1 MVMVRRSTKT
11 KSVKDW
17 LEKATEK
24 VDPITVAAMTLGG
37 TATMLG
43 ITPPMTSILI
53 TLKNFTSADIMGGG
67 TSTQGNWFASPFM
80 PGLTL
85 WRYQEEQRKKGIK
98 ASPTNPEGWGV
109 EDIALF
115 CSGAMEALIT
125 LELVR
130 NKEFMKTLIGAGTT
144 LGSAAIRAAGEAV
157 PL

>member
-1 MVMVRRSTKT
+1 MGRKA
-11 KSVKDW
+11 KAKNIKEW
-17 LEKATEK
+17 LQAATDK

-37 TATMLG
+37 TACMLG

-53 TLKNFTSADIMGGG
+53 SLRDFSKLNLNTG
-67 TSTQGNWFASPFM
+67 TGNAPGNPFM
-80 PGLTL
+80 PGLSL
-85 WRYQEEQRKKGIK
+85 WVMQQQQQESG
-98 ASPTNPEGWGV
+98 SVPMPTNPEGWGK

-130 NKEFMKTLIGAGTT
+130 NKEFMKTLIGAGTS